1 MLRIYESKCDQ
12 LLIEL
17 SEANTELN
25 NNKRLMIGFTQQQ
38 EEKEEKIKYLS
49 TDLQLK
55 TAEADELTLKL
66 GSMSIH
72 YEKAKENIMTTT
84 T

>member
-1 MLRIYESKCDQ
+1 
-12 LLIEL
+12 
-17 SEANTELN
+17 
-25 NNKRLMIGFTQQQ
+25 MIGFTQQQ

-55 TAEADELTLKL
+55 TAEADELALKL

>member
-55 TAEADELTLKL
+55 TAEADELALKL